1 MSNPAAPHSDEPN
14 PAATA
19 PFANIRIVLVNTSH
33 PGNIGGTARAMK
45 NMGLGRL
52 YLVAPQDYPS
62 DKAVWRSAGA
72 TDVLDNAVV
81 VDTLDEAI
89 AGCSLVVGTSARER
103 RIPWPL
109 LDPRQCGESVWAEA
123 GQHEVAIVFGREDRG
138 LTNEELHKC
147 NYHVHIPANPE
158 YSSLNLATAV
168 QVICYEVRM
177 AYLHQAEGNTLP
189 QHQWD
194 MPPADAGALDSY
206 YQHLEQTLSEL
217 GFLDPAN
224 PKQTMTRLR
233 RLYNRVRMDQMEL
246 NILRGVLTAMQNYV
260 YYTGKVVGQQGLA
273 ADIESLR
280 AAAKSLDVAPA
291 DPEAAPKT

>member
-1 MSNPAAPHSDEPN
+1 MSTQN
-14 PAATA
+14 
-19 PFANIRIVLVNTSH
+19 FANIRIVLVNTTH
-33 PGNIGGTARAMK
+33 PGNIGGAARAMK
-45 NMGLGRL
+45 NMGLSRL
-52 YLVAPQDYPS
+52 YLVAPKEYPS

-81 VDTLDEAI
+81 VDSLDDAI
-89 AGCSLVVGTSARER
+89 GGCSLVVGTSARER

-109 LDPRQCGESVWAEA
+109 LDPRECGESVWSEA

-147 NYHVHIPANPE
+147 NYHVHIPANEE

-177 AYLHQAEGNTLP
+177 AFLKATAGNTLP
-189 QHQWD
+189 NHTWD
-194 MPPADAGALDSY
+194 MPPADATALENY
-206 YQHLEQTLSEL
+206 YTHLEQTLTEL
-217 GFLDPAN
+217 GFLDPEN

-233 RLYNRVRMDQMEL
+233 RMYNRVRVDQMEL

-260 YYTGKVVGQQGLA
+260 FYSNKVVSRLGVGSGVDA
-273 ADIESLR
+273 LR
-280 AAAKSLDVAPA
+280 
-291 DPEAAPKT
+291 EAANAQKSEEKPE